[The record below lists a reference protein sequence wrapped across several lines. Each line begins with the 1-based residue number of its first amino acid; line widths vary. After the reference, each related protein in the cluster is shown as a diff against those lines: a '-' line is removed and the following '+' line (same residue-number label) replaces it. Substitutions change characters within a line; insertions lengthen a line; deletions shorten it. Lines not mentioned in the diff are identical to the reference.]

1 MNDLIADSR
10 TTTWT
15 MDHSDRDDI
24 TYDAHHSNNRDSNV
38 LSKSKIKQFTM
49 LKIMDKLRYSHVCVF
64 VRRCW
69 WSSHLPC
76 FDSTL
81 FWKIF
86 YTFFYLSTSSCR
98 QIHDWRRCKNRKK
111 CQFFCV
117 VLLFIENSWNL
128 SISLPAVIH
137 VLLIWFLRPLATN
150 DVFVNEQRRDG
161 KVERWLL
168 FVSQDT
174 IDLLWHCEFHEL
186 ELI

>member
-128 SISLPAVIH
+128 SISLP
-137 VLLIWFLRPLATN
+137 WFMFYWSDFYVHWRLMMFLSMNN
-150 DVFVNEQRRDG
+150 DEMG
-161 KVERWLL
+161 KSKDDYFSFLKIR
-168 FVSQDT
+168 
-174 IDLLWHCEFHEL
+174 
-186 ELI
+186 